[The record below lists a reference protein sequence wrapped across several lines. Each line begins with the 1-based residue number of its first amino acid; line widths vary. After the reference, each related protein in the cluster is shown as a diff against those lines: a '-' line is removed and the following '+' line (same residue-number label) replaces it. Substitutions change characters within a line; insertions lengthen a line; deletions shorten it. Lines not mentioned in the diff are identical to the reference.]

1 MPDIFGLLNYYVQ
14 TFISLFS
21 NIHLSIITI
30 IITAIIFIILH
41 NLRHLPIVRNISV
54 YVSFFPVLIHE
65 LGHAFAA
72 QIFNGQVDDIHMV
85 LSPKKQQETGK
96 QGYAITKARSR
107 FTFIIIA
114 FMGYVS
120 APLMF
125 FLGCYLITHNL
136 SFIFVALCLLFVLF
150 YLVKTK
156 QKWIP
161 IILLSIVIYSGY
173 SVIMNSNNDPNL
185 IIDSVYNILL
195 GLLLGETIQ
204 SIVITTKV
212 TFSHTKSEWD
222 GSAMHNLTHIPAI
235 FWWFIWTIISIF
247 CVYNS
252 YELFFN

>member
-150 YLVKTK
+150 YLAKTK

-161 IILLSIVIYSGY
+161 FILLLIVIYSGY
-173 SVIMNSNNDPNL
+173 NVYTNATSDTNL

-204 SIVITTKV
+204 SIVITTKIA
-212 TFSHTKSEWD
+212 FSNQQTEWD
-222 GSAMHNLTHIPAI
+222 GSSMYNLTHIPAI
-235 FWWFIWTIISIF
+235 FWWLAWTLISIL
-247 CVYNS
+247 CIYNT
-252 YELFFN
+252 YPILF